1 MPTFRFVFRVVLLVI
16 GAGVAGMGTEAAR
29 AEQPTLWLIGDS
41 TVKNGSKDQRGWG
54 EEIGVFFDPAK
65 ITVQNRALGGRSSR
79 TFLTEGLW
87 GKVEAEIKP
96 GDFVLMQFGHNDGG
110 DIRKDIGPGRPSRA
124 SLKGNGDETEEITVS
139 TTGNLETVH
148 TYGWYL
154 RHYIATAKA
163 KGATP
168 VVLSMVPR
176 NDWKDGKVLRV
187 TEGYGKWASE
197 AAAQGKASFINLNG
211 IVADRYDA
219 LGEEKVKDF
228 FPHEHTHTNRDGAA
242 FNARSVVEGIRGL
255 TDVPLRNYLL
265 PDSPTTPGSP
275 TAPATTASAPQRLME
290 NLGRGVVAIQHQPN
304 KVFVSWRLLGDEP
317 EDTAFNVYRV
327 TEGDTAVKL
336 NAAPITQQT
345 HFTDDQPSFAKNS
358 AYLVRAVI
366 DGVEQPAKGFFKFAV
381 NPPVRPYLTLPLKT
395 PTGYTPNDASV
406 GDLDGDGEY
415 EIILHQTGRAHDN
428 SHAGETDPP
437 ILQAYKLDGTLLW
450 SINLGKNIREGAHY
464 TQFIVYDLDGDGR
477 AEIACKTADG
487 TTDGKGKVI
496 GSASADHRN
505 SGGYILS
512 GPEFL
517 TIFDGLTGAAL
528 ATTDY
533 NPPRHPT
540 NPLHP
545 TSDELKKEWGDG
557 YGNRFDRFLACVAY
571 LDGVRPSLV
580 MCRGYYTRT
589 VLAAWNWRDGK
600 LSSVWTFDSKQGPE
614 SNRKFGG
621 QGNHNLSVADV
632 DGDGKDEIV
641 YGGMCVDDNG
651 KGLYSTTLG
660 HGDAIHLTDHDPS
673 RPGLEVFRI
682 QERFD
687 DAGAHLFDAKT
698 GEVLWR
704 KPSLSKGGDNEG
716 PGRGLAMDLDPRHP
730 GSECWAAG
738 AGISGLFNCKGEVI
752 SEKAPGM
759 CNFAVWWDG
768 DLLRE
773 LLDRNQV
780 SKWNWQTSSLDRLL
794 TANECTW
801 NNGTKAT
808 PVLSGDILGDWREE
822 VIWRSTDNNALHI
835 YSTTIPTTHR
845 FATLMHDPEYR
856 LSIAWQNVGY
866 NQPPHTSFYL
876 GEGMTKPRRPRITTQ
891 LATARS
897 RQPSR

>member
-1 MPTFRFVFRVVLLVI
+1 R
-16 GAGVAGMGTEAAR
+16 EKAA
-29 AEQPTLWLIGDS
+29 
-41 TVKNGSKDQRGWG
+41 
-54 EEIGVFFDPAK
+54 
-65 ITVQNRALGGRSSR
+65 
-79 TFLTEGLW
+79 
-87 GKVEAEIKP
+87 
-96 GDFVLMQFGHNDGG
+96 
-110 DIRKDIGPGRPSRA
+110 
-124 SLKGNGDETEEITVS
+124 
-139 TTGNLETVH
+139 
-148 TYGWYL
+148 
-154 RHYIATAKA
+154 
-163 KGATP
+163 
-168 VVLSMVPR
+168 
-176 NDWKDGKVLRV
+176 
-187 TEGYGKWASE
+187 
-197 AAAQGKASFINLNG
+197 FIDLNG

-219 LGEEKVKDF
+219 LGEVGVKEF
-228 FPHEHTHTNRDGAA
+228 FPHEHTHTNREGAEL
-242 FNARSVVEGIRGL
+242 NARSVVEGIRRL
-255 TDVPLRNYLL
+255 SSVSLRDYLL
-265 PDSPTTPGSP
+265 PESRVAPVSAAVPSSPAAP
-275 TAPATTASAPQRLME
+275 TASSKPRMME
-290 NLGRGVVAIQHQPN
+290 NLGRGVVAIHHQPD

-336 NAAPITQQT
+336 NATPITQQT
-345 HFTDDQPSFAKNS
+345 HFTDDHPSFAKNS

-366 DGVEQPAKGFFKFAV
+366 DGVEQPAKGFFKFTV
-381 NPPVRPYLTLPLKT
+381 NPPVRPYLTVPLKT
-395 PTGYTPNDASV
+395 PAGYTPNDASV

-415 EIILHQTGRAHDN
+415 EVVLHQTGRAHDN

-487 TTDGKGKVI
+487 TTDGKGRILGDAK
-496 GSASADHRN
+496 ADYRTAN
-505 SGGYILS
+505 GYILS

-533 NPPRHPT
+533 NPPRHPA
-540 NPLHP
+540 NPLRP

-589 VLAAWNWRDGK
+589 VLTAWNWREGK
-600 LSSVWTFDSKQGPE
+600 LSSVWTFDSNQGPE

-641 YGGMCVDDNG
+641 YGGMCVDDDG
-651 KGLYSTTLG
+651 KGLYSTGLG

-698 GEVLWR
+698 GEILWK
-704 KPSLSKGGDNEG
+704 KPSLAKGHDGEG
-716 PGRGLAMDLDPRHP
+716 PGRGLAMDIDPQHP
-730 GSECWAAG
+730 GSECWVAG
-738 AGISGLFNCKGEVI
+738 AGIDGLFDCKGAVI

-759 CNFAVWWDG
+759 CNFGIWWDG

-773 LLDRNQV
+773 LLDKNQI
-780 SKWNWQTSSLDRLL
+780 SKWNWRTSSLDRLL
-794 TANECTW
+794 TANECTA

-822 VIWRSTDNNALHI
+822 VIWRSNDNNELHI
-835 YSTTIPTTHR
+835 YSTTIPTEHR
-845 FATLMHDPEYR
+845 LPCLMHDPEYR
-856 LSIAWQNVGY
+856 LSIAWQNTGY

-876 GEGMTKPRRPRITTQ
+876 GEGMAKPPRPRIATPVTT
-891 LATARS
+891 RS
-897 RQPSR
+897 SSR